1 MAGKKNGS
9 GAAWLE
15 ELESRPVLH
24 HWFLRFCE
32 QLAWPS
38 GWGRASC
45 EMGTRARGVLS
56 QLVCA
61 PTGAL
66 AERAA
71 SGAFPRSV
79 VPKASIWAW
88 GIPQNC
94 HTVTVH
100 VCKITH
106 TWVLNGSS
114 LAKELGLCNGVA
126 ELCLYFPFIFDHY
139 FRLEG
144 WMPLCEL
151 AKYFP
156 SNVFQG
162 CWQNPAFLDIN
173 HYACTALR
181 WLKQVK
187 LIFNRTFF
195 FLRFLFYPGNVI
207 SIINSSACCFFKC
220 ITRSC

>member
-15 ELESRPVLH
+15 ELKNRPVLC
-24 HWFLRFCE
+24 HWFLRGRE

-45 EMGTRARGVLS
+45 EMGTRAGGVLS
-56 QLVCA
+56 QLLHA
-61 PTGAL
+61 PTEAL
-66 AERAA
+66 AEGAA

-79 VPKASIWAW
+79 VPKASIWTW

-106 TWVLNGSS
+106 TWVPNGSS

-126 ELCLYFPFIFDHY
+126 EVWLYFPF
-139 FRLEG
+139 
-144 WMPLCEL
+144 
-151 AKYFP
+151 
-156 SNVFQG
+156 
-162 CWQNPAFLDIN
+162 
-173 HYACTALR
+173 
-181 WLKQVK
+181 
-187 LIFNRTFF
+187 F
-195 FLRFLFYPGNVI
+195 FLTTASDSKAECHYVNLQNIFSLM
-207 SIINSSACCFFKC
+207 SFKGVDK
-220 ITRSC
+220 IQHFWI